1 MSDHI
6 YDTNNNFNFDKLVL
20 LNPIVMSGG
29 NFFIKYSINEYPL
42 YIQPPKCII
51 KNGFL
56 KAGKRNYCDLI
67 FSIENENFIQWIE
80 NLESYSQKFIHKNR
94 EKWFE
99 TELELHDIENY
110 FTSPLK
116 SFKSGK
122 NYIVRVYTPS
132 ALGKTEFKIYDDDEN
147 IVDISNVKDNTPALT
162 VLEIKGIKCS
172 AKSFIIE
179 IELKQMMILKPVQI
193 FDRCVF
199 KTKSETSEKK
209 GNSLAIEEQQYID
222 TSIINTNENIESI
235 TQENILDENITIST
249 EPFQETENNSTEVL
263 AIHQDIENENNDS
276 NKNVEDTN
284 FCMQN
289 ASDNNKEH
297 TITND
302 DELQEVDFNLEEV
315 SHDDTFTIK
324 KRNDVYYD
332 MYNEAL
338 RKARLAKEM
347 AIANYLEAKRI
358 KNTYMLNDLDDSDL
372 EDDFNYEDTD
382 K

>member
-6 YDTNNNFNFDKLVL
+6 YDTNNDFNFDKLVL
-20 LNPIVMSGG
+20 LNPIVTSGG
-29 NFFIKYSINEYPL
+29 NYFIKYSMNEYPL

-56 KAGKRNYCDLI
+56 KTGKRYYCDLI
-67 FSIENENFIQWIE
+67 FSIENEKFIQWVE
-80 NLESYSQKFIHKNR
+80 NLETYSHRFIHKNR

-122 NYIVRVYTPS
+122 NYIVRVYTPAS
-132 ALGKTEFKIYDDDEN
+132 LGKTEFKIYDDDEN
-147 IVDISNVKDNTPALT
+147 IVDITTVKDNTNALT

-179 IELKQMMILKPVQI
+179 IELKQMMILKPIEI

-199 KTKSETSEKK
+199 KTKTEKSEIKE
-209 GNSLAIEEQQYID
+209 NSLAIEEQQTID
-222 TSIINTNENIESI
+222 TISIDTDKNLKSILLENQI
-235 TQENILDENITIST
+235 DENITISN
-249 EPFQETENNSTEVL
+249 EPIQESESVSTEVL
-263 AIHQDIENENNDS
+263 AIRQEEIED
-276 NKNVEDTN
+276 KIDN
-284 FCMQN
+284 F
-289 ASDNNKEH
+289 
-297 TITND
+297 ND
-302 DELQEVDFNLEEV
+302 DVENKQLLTQSEPEIINDNELQEVVFNLEEV
-315 SHDDTFTIK
+315 SQDSTFIIK

-347 AIANYLEAKRI
+347 AITNYLEAKRI

-372 EDDFNYEDTD
+372 EEDFNYEDVE